1 MKSYIG
7 YSTNSDIRYKATSGG
22 IGTTI
27 IKWLFDNKLIGT
39 SISFEFDPIT
49 LRYVP
54 KIIHSFDEYQICGS
68 IYQEI
73 DLIGFVKS
81 HQNEI
86 KGTLAC
92 FALPCQTKAI
102 KSICERYGHK
112 VFIIGLTCSSQQ
124 TLDATKYLL
133 KRINI
138 KTVLIQ
144 EYSEITER
152 LQSIKRLYN
161 GRTVYLS
168 GAAAEYN
175 PDGKDAYEKF
185 ISKLSGRLIYEGY
198 KIVSGYGL
206 GVGSAVISGALS
218 EIYYNQKKSLTDQL
232 ILRPFPQ
239 GDDAKEMWETYR
251 QDMISYSGIS
261 IFLLG
266 NKKESGT
273 IVPSNGMR
281 SEYEI
286 SKEQGNFLIPI
297 GRTGYISKELWNE
310 LLEERQDDHTFDIY
324 RHDIESLGDDT
335 KTLDEVI
342 EIVIELIKKVK

>member
-124 TLDATKYLL
+124 TLDATKYLGEFYQF
-133 KRINI
+133 N
-138 KTVLIQ
+138 
-144 EYSEITER
+144 
-152 LQSIKRLYN
+152 
-161 GRTVYLS
+161 LS
-168 GAAAEYN
+168 SCIRQQN
-175 PDGKDAYEKF
+175 
-185 ISKLSGRLIYEGY
+185 
-198 KIVSGYGL
+198 
-206 GVGSAVISGALS
+206 
-218 EIYYNQKKSLTDQL
+218 SLTAQFVSFSL
-232 ILRPFPQ
+232 SNL
-239 GDDAKEMWETYR
+239 AN
-251 QDMISYSGIS
+251 
-261 IFLLG
+261 IFY
-266 NKKESGT
+266 
-273 IVPSNGMR
+273 PP
-281 SEYEI
+281 
-286 SKEQGNFLIPI
+286 NF
-297 GRTGYISKELWNE
+297 YNN
-310 LLEERQDDHTFDIY
+310 
-324 RHDIESLGDDT
+324 
-335 KTLDEVI
+335 
-342 EIVIELIKKVK
+342 

>member
-138 KTVLIQ
+138 KEQNVCHIQ
-144 EYSEITER
+144 YR
-152 LQSIKRLYN
+152 GN
-161 GRTVYLS
+161 GW
-168 GAAAEYN
+168 
-175 PDGKDAYEKF
+175 P
-185 ISKLSGRLIYEGY
+185 
-198 KIVSGYGL
+198 
-206 GVGSAVISGALS
+206 
-218 EIYYNQKKSLTDQL
+218 
-232 ILRPFPQ
+232 
-239 GDDAKEMWETYR
+239 
-251 QDMISYSGIS
+251 SGIT
-261 IFLLG
+261 IKTKD
-266 NKKESGT
+266 NKKTFIANNASIWNRIFHSRLFIRPKCFMCKDTLNQHSDIALADPWLKEYISSEK
-273 IVPSNGMR
+273 IGMTLATCF
-281 SEYEI
+281 SETGNRILTQAQNDNYIHTNEI
-286 SKEQGNFLIPI
+286 SWQQVILSQK
-297 GRTGYISKELWNE
+297 S
-310 LLEERQDDHTFDIY
+310 
-324 RHDIESLGDDT
+324 
-335 KTLDEVI
+335 TLDRKESDRHHPDR
-342 EIVIELIKKVK
+342 IKLFRRLCTKSWYRFLVLDIGLLSLHCKIKNCFEKTMLLKEKRK

>member
-102 KSICERYGHK
+102 KSICERYG
-112 VFIIGLTCSSQQ
+112 
-124 TLDATKYLL
+124 
-133 KRINI
+133 
-138 KTVLIQ
+138 
-144 EYSEITER
+144 
-152 LQSIKRLYN
+152 
-161 GRTVYLS
+161 
-168 GAAAEYN
+168 
-175 PDGKDAYEKF
+175 P
-185 ISKLSGRLIYEGY
+185 
-198 KIVSGYGL
+198 
-206 GVGSAVISGALS
+206 
-218 EIYYNQKKSLTDQL
+218 
-232 ILRPFPQ
+232 
-239 GDDAKEMWETYR
+239 
-251 QDMISYSGIS
+251 
-261 IFLLG
+261 
-266 NKKESGT
+266 
-273 IVPSNGMR
+273 
-281 SEYEI
+281 
-286 SKEQGNFLIPI
+286 
-297 GRTGYISKELWNE
+297 
-310 LLEERQDDHTFDIY
+310 
-324 RHDIESLGDDT
+324 
-335 KTLDEVI
+335 
-342 EIVIELIKKVK
+342 

>member
-138 KTVLIQ
+138 KEQNVCHIQ
-144 EYSEITER
+144 YR
-152 LQSIKRLYN
+152 GN
-161 GRTVYLS
+161 GW
-168 GAAAEYN
+168 
-175 PDGKDAYEKF
+175 P
-185 ISKLSGRLIYEGY
+185 
-198 KIVSGYGL
+198 
-206 GVGSAVISGALS
+206 
-218 EIYYNQKKSLTDQL
+218 
-232 ILRPFPQ
+232 
-239 GDDAKEMWETYR
+239 
-251 QDMISYSGIS
+251 SGIT
-261 IFLLG
+261 IKTKV
-266 NKKESGT
+266 NKKTFIANNASIWNRIFHSRLFIRPKCFMCKDT
-273 IVPSNGMR
+273 LNQHSDIALADPWL
-281 SEYEI
+281 
-286 SKEQGNFLIPI
+286 KE
-297 GRTGYISKELWNE
+297 YISSEK
-310 LLEERQDDHTFDIY
+310 I
-324 RHDIESLGDDT
+324 GM
-335 KTLDEVI
+335 TLATCFSETGNRYVG
-342 EIVIELIKKVK
+342 LMCLCT

>member
-102 KSICERYGHK
+102 KSIY
-112 VFIIGLTCSSQQ
+112 
-124 TLDATKYLL
+124 
-133 KRINI
+133 
-138 KTVLIQ
+138 
-144 EYSEITER
+144 
-152 LQSIKRLYN
+152 
-161 GRTVYLS
+161 
-168 GAAAEYN
+168 
-175 PDGKDAYEKF
+175 
-185 ISKLSGRLIYEGY
+185 
-198 KIVSGYGL
+198 
-206 GVGSAVISGALS
+206 
-218 EIYYNQKKSLTDQL
+218 
-232 ILRPFPQ
+232 
-239 GDDAKEMWETYR
+239 
-251 QDMISYSGIS
+251 
-261 IFLLG
+261 
-266 NKKESGT
+266 
-273 IVPSNGMR
+273 
-281 SEYEI
+281 
-286 SKEQGNFLIPI
+286 
-297 GRTGYISKELWNE
+297 
-310 LLEERQDDHTFDIY
+310 
-324 RHDIESLGDDT
+324 
-335 KTLDEVI
+335 
-342 EIVIELIKKVK
+342 